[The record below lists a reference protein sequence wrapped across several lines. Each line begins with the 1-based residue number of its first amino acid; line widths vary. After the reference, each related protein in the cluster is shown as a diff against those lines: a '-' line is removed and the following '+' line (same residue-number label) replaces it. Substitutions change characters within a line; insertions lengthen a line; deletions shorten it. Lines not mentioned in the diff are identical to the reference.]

1 MNLPPREIIKT
12 LILLLVLAL
21 LVVFVP
27 GGEW

>member
-1 MNLPPREIIKT
+1 VNLPREIIKT
-12 LILLLVLAL
+12 LILLIVLAL

>member
-1 MNLPPREIIKT
+1 MNLPREIIKL

-27 GGEW
+27 GGAW

>member
-1 MNLPPREIIKT
+1 MNLPREIIKT